1 MSGKGK
7 GRVNVNP
14 EDGTI
19 QMEEEEE
26 EDVSGFEH
34 DRGGGSGAGP
44 LPGEQ
49 GPTVV
54 PAAAPVAEPSHPGE
68 GKGKE
73 GNGAGDATGKEGEGC
88 GSGEGSPGGDGGK
101 KEGHGE
107 AGAGAPW
114 SGSNGEN
121 ASEATKR
128 ALDEE
133 HQPAVER
140 QKKMRKKLNKCLICL
155 EEDDGLSRR
164 LFQTDCCHLIAHEQ
178 CFEEWKAFHSR
189 CFACARKTQTRRKD
203 NRYLRNTVISSD
215 ADLEEDTAEER
226 IINDSFE
233 GWYVGAKKQFAQIR
247 EEERAEEERQSL
259 ACVLDVLAM
268 EAKTNNGEARV
279 SGGAQDEGR
288 GGASAAG
295 PLSSAFT
302 KEQIAQQAAL
312 LAPCDDE
319 RIARELEEADRAQAE
334 EFAQQAK
341 KDEDLARELQRLDE
355 AEAEEKAAADAIA
368 RTRRPRAKSKGSGG
382 RSSHGAR
389 GGGEGGGSDAGKGSG
404 CGAKKRGRL
413 PAGGCRRS
421 GSASLPPAL
430 AADGS
435 GGAEMEGVEGTC
447 TGGGGSR
454 QSGSG
459 GSGASKAASSSSSEK
474 KDTRMKKRKTQQE
487 EKDKKNERSETGDV
501 NGGARRFLDS
511 TGLTSDEESIGDDET
526 QDADYVDPEEKR
538 EVRRKRV
545 RSTPPRHG
553 PRASS
558 ASATTST
565 SSPSASAR
573 TSDPIVRTASS
584 LGVGGVGG
592 VDVRPGRGGGAT
604 TENDG
609 CRGDDDSILGGAARR
624 TERRSEG
631 GANGGG
637 GETLVNGNGSVSTA
651 SSIGGSTPTV
661 AVSDSAASSAA
672 GRVASVSS
680 RSARVAEESSHSDLG
695 IDPDQKVEKEE
706 DLRDPGRSEVIRA
719 GSVGGQSGERKGAGG
734 SPDGGV
740 KDANGCEFSNANGS
754 SQRSPTP
761 DPGSPLKQTK
771 NTKPRQSNGG
781 GSANGGK
788 GGSVSVKGS
797 KSGSG
802 SVNAGKGGSGSVNKG
817 KGGSGSAR
825 HRNEETGTKRR
836 PEAPGFAS
844 NAIRTKTTPKP
855 GKTGKGGGSGTI
867 CGGGHHAVGGGVSER
882 IVSGSARKPLVTPGV
897 PPSSDNTKI
906 TTTKPCETGK
916 SGETGTVGGGSSSR
930 PSMTPGL
937 ASSTDNPE
945 TTVEHGKS
953 VKGGEAGTVRG
964 GSHGGGKGGSHSG
977 RSRDEE
983 TGTRPPPETH
993 SNDTSSGGSGERA
1006 NRVVVHKQRPS
1017 DTDEAKSITKQDGG
1031 GGGNGS
1037 GGDTEDEFSLLP
1049 NNRGLAGGG
1058 GVEQAIG
1065 PGGGSKK
1072 KGDRE
1077 IDEPLNTEDSD
1088 VILDDDPEDDI
1099 CALNISVGGRAEGI
1113 LSPNR
1118 AATPQVGPEVAAGV
1132 AFKPM
1137 ASESTLAL
1145 ASKAA
1150 TTAAVKTAS
1159 RRRRVTGGKQPK
1171 KKKVQGGG
1179 ADGAGGRGLRA
1190 TAAAAAR
1197 GGGGGGGGI
1206 GGGASSAAAAAAG
1219 GSLGAREKRGG
1230 RDELLCSDSDGAVD
1244 GRRQGDQGNSGIA
1257 RALPADVE
1265 VFDLTMGDD

>member
-26 EDVSGFEH
+26 EEVSRFEH
-34 DRGGGSGAGP
+34 DQGGGGGAGP
-44 LPGEQ
+44 LPVEQ
-49 GPTVV
+49 GPTVG
-54 PAAAPVAEPSHPGE
+54 PAAAPIAEPSHPSE
-68 GKGKE
+68 GKGKQ
-73 GNGAGDATGKEGEGC
+73 GDGAGDATGKEGEGC
-88 GSGEGSPGGDGGK
+88 GSGEGSPGGDGRK
-101 KEGHGE
+101 KEAHEDEE
-107 AGAGAPW
+107 AGVGAPE

-203 NRYLRNTVISSD
+203 NRYLSNTVISND
-215 ADLEEDTAEER
+215 ADVEEDTAEER
-226 IINDSFE
+226 IISDSFE

-247 EEERAEEERQSL
+247 EKERAEEERQSL

-268 EAKTNNGEARV
+268 EATTNNGDARA
-279 SGGAQDEGR
+279 SGGAHDEGG

-295 PLSSAFT
+295 PLLSAFT

-319 RIARELEEADRAQAE
+319 RIARELEEADRAQAA
-334 EFAQQAK
+334 EFGQQAK

-368 RTRRPRAKSKGSGG
+368 RTRRPRAKSEGSGG
-382 RSSHGAR
+382 RSGHGAR
-389 GGGEGGGSDAGKGSG
+389 GGGEGGGSDAGEGSG
-404 CGAKKRGRL
+404 GGTKNRGRL

-454 QSGSG
+454 PSGSG
-459 GSGASKAASSSSSEK
+459 GSGASKAASSSSSET
-474 KDTRMKKRKTQQE
+474 KDTRMKKRKTKQE
-487 EKDKKNERSETGDV
+487 EKNNNNDNSETGDV
-501 NGGARRFLDS
+501 NGGARRYLDS
-511 TGLTSDEESIGDDET
+511 TGLTSDEESVGDDET
-526 QDADYVDPEEKR
+526 RDADYVDAEEKR

-545 RSTPPRHG
+545 RSTPPKHR

-558 ASATTST
+558 VTCTTSKKSPSAGARTSNPTVRTT
-565 SSPSASAR
+565 SSP
-573 TSDPIVRTASS
+573 
-584 LGVGGVGG
+584 GVGGVGG
-592 VDVRPGRGGGAT
+592 VDVRQERGGGASVST

-609 CRGDDDSILGGAARR
+609 CRRDDDSTLGGAARGA
-624 TERRSEG
+624 ERGSWG
-631 GANGGG
+631 GASGGG
-637 GETLVNGNGSVSTA
+637 GGPLVDGNGNVSTA
-651 SSIGGSTPTV
+651 SSIGGFTPTV
-661 AVSDSAASSAA
+661 AFSDSAASSAA
-672 GRVASVSS
+672 QRVASVSS
-680 RSARVAEESSHSDLG
+680 GSARDAAKSSHSGLG

-706 DLRDPGRSEVIRA
+706 DSQDLGRSRIFSA
-719 GSVGGQSGERKGAGG
+719 GSEGGQSGKRKGAGG
-734 SPDGGV
+734 SPEGGV

-754 SQRSPTP
+754 SQRSQTP
-761 DPGSPLKQTK
+761 DSWSPLKQTK

-781 GSANGGK
+781 GSENGGK
-788 GGSVSVKGS
+788 D
-797 KSGSG
+797 GSG
-802 SVNAGKGGSGSVNKG
+802 SVKGGE
-817 KGGSGSAR
+817 GGSGSAR
-825 HRNEETGTKRR
+825 RKNEETGTKGR

-844 NAIRTKTTPKP
+844 NAIKTKTTPKS

-867 CGGGHHAVGGGVSER
+867 GGGGHHAVSGGVSER
-882 IVSGSARKPLVTPGV
+882 IVSGSVRKPLVTPGV

-906 TTTKPCETGK
+906 TTTKRCKTGK
-916 SGETGTVGGGSSSR
+916 GGEAGTVGGGSSSR
-930 PSMTPGL
+930 PSMTPGFS
-937 ASSTDNPE
+937 SSTDNPE
-945 TTVEHGKS
+945 TTVEQGKS

-964 GSHGGGKGGSHSG
+964 GSHAGGKGGSHSG
-977 RSRDEE
+977 RNRDEE
-983 TGTRPPPETH
+983 TGTKRPPETH
-993 SNDTSSGGSGERA
+993 SDGTSSGGSGERA
-1006 NRVVVHKQRPS
+1006 NLVVVHKQRVTRGFS
-1017 DTDEAKSITKQDGG
+1017 SNTDEVKIITKQASGPG
-1031 GGGNGS
+1031 RGS
-1037 GGDTEDEFSLLP
+1037 KKNGDTE
-1049 NNRGLAGGG
+1049 
-1058 GVEQAIG
+1058 IG
-1065 PGGGSKK
+1065 
-1072 KGDRE
+1072 
-1077 IDEPLNTEDSD
+1077 EPPNTEDSD
-1088 VILDDDPEDDI
+1088 VIRDNDPEDNI
-1099 CALNISVGGRAEGI
+1099 CMLNISVGGRAERI

-1132 AFKPM
+1132 VFKPM
-1137 ASESTLAL
+1137 ASESTLAR

-1159 RRRRVTGGKQPK
+1159 RRRHVMGGKQPK
-1171 KKKVQGGG
+1171 KTKGQCGG
-1179 ADGAGGRGLRA
+1179 DGAGGRGVRA
-1190 TAAAAAR
+1190 SAAAAR
-1197 GGGGGGGGI
+1197 GGGGGAAAAAAAAAAC
-1206 GGGASSAAAAAAG
+1206 ASSAAAAAWESPG
-1219 GSLGAREKRGG
+1219 VRVKRGG

-1244 GRRQGDQGNSGIA
+1244 GRRQGDQGKSGIA